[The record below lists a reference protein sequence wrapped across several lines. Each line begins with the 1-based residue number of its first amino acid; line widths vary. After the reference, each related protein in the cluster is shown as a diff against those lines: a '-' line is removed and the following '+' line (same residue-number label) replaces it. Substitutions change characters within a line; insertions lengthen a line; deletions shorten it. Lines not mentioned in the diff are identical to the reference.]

1 MPNVE
6 ATYTKDGNELKLFL
20 VNCPVT
26 RPLGDGV
33 GRGRRAG
40 AWVDIP
46 EAVPLAD
53 VTIKTALGVS
63 AATAASGQPVH
74 VERKGKHTFVT
85 LPRLDEIDVVSLQIA
100 E

>member
-1 MPNVE
+1 M
-6 ATYTKDGNELKLFL
+6 LKVFL

-26 RPLGDGV
+26 RPLGEGV

-53 VTIKTALGVS
+53 VTIKSALAVR
-63 AATAASGQPVH
+63 AASAASGEKVH
-74 VERKGKHTFVT
+74 VRHNGKHTFVT
-85 LPRLDEIDVVSLQIA
+85 LPRLTETDVVSLEIA
-100 E
+100 APTGA